1 MRKITF
7 LLTLLL
13 LGLCGS
19 TQSASAAVDWGL
31 SASSLT
37 SITAGQ
43 TVVIKECPSSL
54 TGWSQNSYMNSG
66 SGEVVPN
73 VDYSCLYRFVENGT
87 INQGGTDYTVYVLY
101 NVANGKYLNGN
112 SSYTANKDDALQ
124 LVASHAENATNEE
137 ISGSSDWVF
146 YHNKT
151 HLDISGQT
159 EQLWT
164 LCKKNEKSWL
174 NVVSN
179 PGVMGYS
186 DTNLWLIY
194 SVDETKIPDASLAVA
209 KENACAKID
218 VLAQLTTLYTADGV
232 SVKSQINAVTVAGND
247 VNAALANINTLINNY
262 ISSINNKSIIFTN
275 QATNAR
281 AGWHITAG
289 TADGTDMSKAKG
301 TNSTDKNRTIWTIKD
316 NGNGTFKLFNMFSGL
331 YLGTANSG
339 GALSA
344 NAGDGAN
351 FTFIVLSENKVGLQD
366 NNGGTFHQGND
377 GNYINYGIGDRA
389 SQWAIEA
396 FNTPT
401 EEDYANYVANK
412 TAFANTNVAYS
423 YFQDKYG
430 LVKDA
435 GKMSVVVI
443 ETENSNDAKPVS
455 NLIDGNTGTYVHSS
469 YGSDKGTDP
478 HYIQVEL
485 SEAQQNIMFYMAQR
499 NGNNR
504 PATVKVYVSNDGT
517 NFSAEPVATLDNLFR
532 IGNPYYSP
540 AIDLG
545 AEYKYVR
552 FVVSTTNTGTLYFTA
567 SEFYVLPVNTETE
580 LLQPYDV
587 TQITTTLLENQNA
600 LLPAAQLYGP
610 KKEYTAVLAD
620 NADNHAE
627 VPVLGQYTTT
637 AYNAL
642 KAAVEN
648 DAITLAELDAA
659 IDRFNRAQNRP
670 VFIFTS
676 ANDGA
681 YSANSSIF
689 DNVSGWR
696 FTTKN
701 YYNQSMF
708 FFVKDL
714 TETEMTVGTAYNIYN
729 YVTGRSLYYDGTVTP
744 ELVEGKENVFN
755 LKVNTTGYS
764 YLHCQQG
771 GALVTWNPCVIKDDA
786 YDCTA
791 SSWRIE
797 YVGNTYD
804 FDQMTDF
811 PVAANDLM
819 AINTALKDNFG
830 TELNK
835 FSAVNTEQLN
845 QAIASVE
852 ALQARENNRRY
863 SVTNTE
869 ATAAV
874 AALNSAVEGATMN
887 QPATGKFYRL
897 KNVASG
903 KYLSSTLT
911 DGKMTMGE
919 AGNTRESVFYLA
931 EGNKLL
937 SYENGL
943 FTQNFSGATAYGFEA
958 ADAEGHAVTFAS
970 GNPVTAG
977 NPCYHI
983 QCGTRSIYGNSG
995 SANLDAGNNVAEDNA
1010 DTGYDWMIE
1019 EVQWLPVAVS
1029 STVKYGTLYAPVDLS
1044 LREGLEAFTGT
1055 INGEWLHLNPVTGV
1069 IPAGTAV
1076 VLKDTGAQRDEV
1088 TNCIYLELAS
1098 GATAV
1103 GENALAG
1110 TFKTTATVAG
1120 AYTLQNPADGLGF
1133 YPYNGETLAGF
1144 KAYMPNGTG
1153 VRGFKFQE
1161 GETTLIEGV
1170 DSNAGLDES
1179 VYDLSGRRVQN
1190 ARKGIYIVGGKKVIV
1205 K

>member
-54 TGWSQNSYMNSG
+54 TTWSENSYMNSG
-66 SGEVVPN
+66 SSSVVAS
-73 VDYSCLYRFVENGT
+73 VDYSCLYRFEENGT
-87 INQGGTDYTVYVLY
+87 VTQGGVEHTVYVLY
-101 NVANGKYLNGN
+101 NVSKGQYLAGEN
-112 SSYTANKDDALQ
+112 SYTPNKADAYQ
-124 LVASHAENATNEE
+124 MVASNPEKAERTDIDNSTDWSEYYNKT
-137 ISGSSDWVF
+137 SLDFSSVTETLWVF
-146 YHNKT
+146 
-151 HLDISGQT
+151 
-159 EQLWT
+159 
-164 LCKKNEKSWL
+164 CKKDGKSWL
-174 NVVSN
+174 TVVGN
-179 PGVMGYS
+179 PNTAAYP

-194 SVDETKIPDASLAVA
+194 SVDETKILSASLAAA
-209 KENACAKID
+209 KESACAKID
-218 VLAQLTTLYTADGV
+218 ALAQQLTTLYTDGA
-232 SVKSQINAVTVAGND
+232 SVKSQINAVVLQNND
-247 VNAALANINTLINNY
+247 INAALAEINTLTNNY

-275 QATNAR
+275 QTTGTDAR
-281 AGWHITAG
+281 AGLHITAG
-289 TADGTDMSKAKG
+289 NVAGTDMSKAYG
-301 TNSTDKNRTIWTIKD
+301 THTTFKNRTIWTIKD
-316 NGNGTFKLFNMFSGL
+316 NGDGTFKLFNLFSSK
-331 YLGTANSG
+331 YLGAAASA

-344 NAGDGAN
+344 NAADGAN
-351 FTFIVLSENKVGLQD
+351 FTFVIRGENIVSLRD
-366 NNGGTFHQGND
+366 NAGNIFHQLNYWSPNFGYTNYNTND
-377 GNYINYGIGDRA
+377 PA
-389 SQWAIEA
+389 SNWAIESVEIA
-396 FNTPT
+396 S
-401 EEDYANYVANK
+401 EELRAQYAANQSK
-412 TAFANTNVAYS
+412 LLGLAYS
-423 YFQDKYG
+423 YQEKYG

-435 GKMSVVVI
+435 SKMSVVVI
-443 ETENSNDAKPVS
+443 ETEHSGDAKPVS

-485 SEAQQNIMFYMAQR
+485 SEAQQKIMFYMAQR

-504 PATVKVYVSNDGT
+504 PSTVKVYVSNDGT
-517 NFSAEPVATLDNLFR
+517 DFGTEPVATLENLHLL
-532 IGNPYYSP
+532 GDPYYSP
-540 AIDLG
+540 EIDLG
-545 AEYKYVR
+545 GSYKYVR
-552 FVVSTTNTGTLYFTA
+552 FVVATTNTSTLYFTA
-567 SEFYVLPVNTETE
+567 SEFYVLPVNE
-580 LLQPYDV
+580 D
-587 TQITTTLLENQNA
+587 TQVLCSRDFTGITTEVVE
-600 LLPAAQLYGP
+600 AQY
-610 KKEYTAVLAD
+610 AVLTASTKSEYR
-620 NADNHAE
+620 AILAACSHAE
-627 VPVLGQYTTT
+627 VPALGEYTTE

-642 KAAVEN
+642 QAAVED
-648 DAITLAELDAA
+648 DAITPDDLDAVV
-659 IDRFNRAQNRP
+659 DRFNRAQNRP

-708 FFVKDL
+708 FSVKDL
-714 TETEMTVGTAYNIYN
+714 TETKMTVGTAYNIYN

-755 LKVNTTGYS
+755 LKVNTGNG
-764 YLHCQQG
+764 YLHCQSG
-771 GALVTWNPCVIKDDA
+771 GALVTWGPCVIKDDA

-819 AINTALKDNFG
+819 AINTAMKNNFG

-869 ATAAV
+869 VTSAV

-887 QPATGKFYRL
+887 QPTVGKFYRL

-911 DGKMTMGE
+911 DSKMTMDANGY
-919 AGNTRESVFYLA
+919 NTRESVFYLA

-995 SANLDAGNNVAEDNA
+995 SDNLDAGNNVAEDNA
-1010 DTGYDWMIE
+1010 DTGYDWTIE
-1019 EVQWLPVAVS
+1019 EVKYLPVAVS

-1044 LREGLEAFTGT
+1044 LRDGLEAFTGT
-1055 INGEWLHLNPVTGV
+1055 INGEWLHLNPVTDV

-1076 VLKDTGAQRDEV
+1076 VLKDTGAERDPD

-1120 AYTLQNPADGLGF
+1120 AYTLQNSADGLGF
-1133 YPYNGETLAGF
+1133 YPFSGETLAGF
-1144 KAYMPNGTG
+1144 KAYMLNGG
-1153 VRGFKFQE
+1153 SVRGFKFQE